1 MQVGMAMKNSIEI
14 IISATDRASSA
25 LQKSSRSLKDWATK
39 NEIPLQRLK
48 MVGQETFSILSNKVL
63 EFTDKA
69 SKTKEAEDAMGRL
82 AKNINLNSKDILSWL
97 KNASVPMLLYWGFL

>member
-25 LQKSSRSLKDWATK
+25 LQESSRPLKDWATK

-48 MVGQETFSILSNKVL
+48 IVGQETFSILSNKVL
-63 EFTDKA
+63 ELTDKA
-69 SKTKEAEDAMGRL
+69 SKTKEAEDAMR
-82 AKNINLNSKDILSWL
+82 SKPNKIPDKKILIQKRPPTKESP
-97 KNASVPMLLYWGFL
+97 KQKTT

>member
-25 LQKSSRSLKDWATK
+25 LQESSRPLKDWATK

-48 MVGQETFSILSNKVL
+48 
-63 EFTDKA
+63 
-69 SKTKEAEDAMGRL
+69 
-82 AKNINLNSKDILSWL
+82 NSRTRDLFNTL
-97 KNASVPMLLYWGFL
+97 